1 MGNIAN
7 DLWKYELCILGI
19 VISVV
24 LPPLWAFVRTKFAP
38 PPNATKGFGAAVVT
52 MWTLLLPYLA
62 LGAASTLTAVI
73 VIAVAG
79 DKITSATGAVLAG
92 YAWDST
98 LQKLR

>member
-1 MGNIAN
+1 MGNIADN
-7 DLWKYELCILGI
+7 LWKYELCILGI

-24 LPPLWAFVRTKFAP
+24 LPPLWAFVRIKFAP
-38 PPNATKGFGAAVVT
+38 PTTATKDFGATVVT
-52 MWTLLLPYLA
+52 IWTLLFPYVA
-62 LGAASTLTAVI
+62 LGIASTLTAVI